1 MVFDTHSTIA
11 VVGASLAG
19 LRAAETLRAEG
30 YGGRLVLIG
39 AEKHEPYDRPPLSK
53 QLLAG
58 TWGLDRIR
66 LRAPE
71 KIDALGLD
79 LRLGH
84 RAVSLDVA
92 GHSLELDDGDRVVF
106 DGCVVATGAHPRTL
120 PDSEQLLGVH
130 TLRTLEDCFAVGGRP
145 GR

>member
-1 MVFDTHSTIA
+1 MGFDVHSTIA
-11 VVGASLAG
+11 IVGASLAG

-30 YGGRLVLIG
+30 YDGRIVLIG

-66 LRAPE
+66 LRDPE
-71 KIDALGLD
+71 KIEALALD

-84 RAVSLDVA
+84 RAIALDVA
-92 GHSLELDDGDRVVF
+92 GHTLELDDGARVDF

-120 PDSEQLLGVH
+120 PDTSHIAGVH
-130 TLRTLEDCFAVGGRP
+130 TL
-145 GR
+145 

>member
-19 LRAAETLRAEG
+19 LRASETLRAEG
-30 YGGRLVLIG
+30 YEGRIVLIG
-39 AEKHEPYDRPPLSK
+39 AEAHQPYDRPPLSK

-58 TWGLDRIR
+58 TWGLERVR
-66 LRAPE
+66 LRDPE

-84 RAVSLDVA
+84 TATALDVE
-92 GHSLELDDGDRVVF
+92 GHRVELDTGDELSYDGV
-106 DGCVVATGAHPRTL
+106 VVATGA
-120 PDSEQLLGVH
+120 
-130 TLRTLEDCFAVGGRP
+130 
-145 GR
+145 